1 VLEAPWSLLAAL
13 FECPGRMS
21 PDAASLAIFAVL
33 GVAAR
38 LVFPKPWT
46 APLGVLAGLAWALC
60 SCADMVARV

>member
-1 VLEAPWSLLAAL
+1 MLEAPWSLLAAF
-13 FECPGRMS
+13 FECPSRY
-21 PDAASLAIFAVL
+21 PPELTSLAIFAVL

-60 SCADMVARV
+60 SCADMASLV